1 MRFSRSSWL
10 KISVFTAILVV
21 FVASCLF
28 LARHYDE
35 LDACARDVAEL
46 RLACENLR
54 SGSNL
59 LSLHVTRYVITGDEA
74 ERNAY
79 FREAQKVRHREEAF
93 RILAHVRDS
102 ASVEC
107 HLRDAMTLS
116 LELMQMEYHA
126 MRLMVADDQSLASAP
141 PEIRDFRLTDEEQ
154 CVTLAERQRRARL
167 EILGDGYVAFKLR
180 IYHALDMALARVI
193 SYAEARTVHGWAELI
208 AFNVAAGACLL
219 AIGWTLGSLM
229 ATRRLKGAA

>member
-1 MRFSRSSWL
+1 MRIGRSSYL
-10 KISVFTAILVV
+10 KISVFTTILVI

-35 LDACARDVAEL
+35 LDDCARDIAEL
-46 RLACENLR
+46 RLACESLR

-59 LSLHVTRYVITGDEA
+59 LSLHVTRYVITGDEMA
-74 ERNAY
+74 RNAY

-102 ASVEC
+102 ASVER

-126 MRLMVADDQSLASAP
+126 MRLMVADEKSLASAP

-154 CVTLAERQRRARL
+154 SVTLAERQRRARL

-180 IYHALDMALARVI
+180 IYHALEMALASVI
-193 SYAEARTVHGWAELI
+193 SYAEARTVHGWSELV

-229 ATRRLKGAA
+229 TAHRLRESA

>member
-1 MRFSRSSWL
+1 MADKSMRW
-10 KISVFTAILVV
+10 KVPAVAGLVAV

-28 LARHYDE
+28 LARHYDG
-35 LDACARDVAEL
+35 LNACARDVAEL

-102 ASVEC
+102 ATVER

-126 MRLMVADDQSLASAP
+126 MRLMVADEQTLASAP
-141 PEIRDFRLTDEEQ
+141 PEIRDFRLTDEER
-154 CVTLAERQRRARL
+154 CVTADERRRRAQL

-180 IYHALDMALARVI
+180 IYHALEMALSSVI
-193 SYAEARTVHGWAELI
+193 SYAEARTVHGWSELV
-208 AFNVAAGACLL
+208 AFNVTAGACLL
-219 AIGWTLGSLM
+219 AIGWAIGSRR
-229 ATRRLKGAA
+229 AARRLKEAA

>member
-1 MRFSRSSWL
+1 MRFIPSSWL
-10 KISVFTAILVV
+10 KISIFTAILAV

-28 LARHYDE
+28 LARHYDD
-35 LDACARDVAEL
+35 LNDCARDVAEL

-93 RILAHVRDS
+93 NILARVRDS
-102 ASVEC
+102 ATVER

-126 MRLMVADDQSLASAP
+126 MRLMLADEQALAKAP
-141 PEIRDFRLTDEEQ
+141 SEIRDFRLTDEER

-180 IYHALDMALARVI
+180 IYHALEMALADVI
-193 SYAEARTVHGWAELI
+193 AYAEVRTVHGWSELV
-208 AFNVAAGACLL
+208 AFNVTAGACLL
-219 AIGWTLGSLM
+219 AIGWALGS
-229 ATRRLKGAA
+229 RRAARRQREAA

>member
-1 MRFSRSSWL
+1 MADRSMRW
-10 KISVFTAILVV
+10 KVPAVAGLVAV

-35 LDACARDVAEL
+35 LNACARDVAEL

-102 ASVEC
+102 ASVER

-126 MRLMVADDQSLASAP
+126 MRLMVADDAALAAAP
-141 PEIRDFRLTDEEQ
+141 PEIRDFRLTDEER
-154 CVTLAERQRRARL
+154 CVTAGERRRRAQL

-180 IYHALDMALARVI
+180 IYHALEMALASVI
-193 SYAEARTVHGWAELI
+193 SYAEARTVHGWSELV

-219 AIGWTLGSLM
+219 AIGWTLGGLM
-229 ATRRLKGAA
+229 TARRLRESA

>member
-1 MRFSRSSWL
+1 MRFGRSSWL
-10 KISVFTAILVV
+10 KISIFTTILVV

-102 ASVEC
+102 ATVER

-126 MRLMVADDQSLASAP
+126 MRLMVADEQTLASAP
-141 PEIRDFRLTDEEQ
+141 PEIRDFRLTDEER
-154 CVTLAERQRRARL
+154 CVTADERRRRAQL

-180 IYHALDMALARVI
+180 IYHALEMALSSVI
-193 SYAEARTVHGWAELI
+193 SYAEARTVHGWSELV
-208 AFNVAAGACLL
+208 AFNVTAGACLL
-219 AIGWTLGSLM
+219 AIGWAIGSRR
-229 ATRRLKGAA
+229 AARRLKEAA